1 VSFIAELCA
10 ELLMMTLKVSQFLQG
25 FAKVSIAQRLL
36 TIMGKSDEELLISQM
51 PACCPFWIY
60 YVAQVKIETRDKR

>member
-10 ELLMMTLKVSQFLQG
+10 ESLMMTLKVSQFLQG

-36 TIMGKSDEELLISQM
+36 TIMGKSDEELFI
-51 PACCPFWIY
+51 
-60 YVAQVKIETRDKR
+60 